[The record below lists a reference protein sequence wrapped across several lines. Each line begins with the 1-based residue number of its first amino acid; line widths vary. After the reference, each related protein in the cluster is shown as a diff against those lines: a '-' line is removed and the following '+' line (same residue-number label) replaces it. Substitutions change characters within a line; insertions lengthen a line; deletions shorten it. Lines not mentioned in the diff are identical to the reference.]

1 MIRRPLAFLAA
12 AMLFPGLAHAH
23 TGVGDAHGL
32 MHGFEH
38 PIGGL
43 DHVLAMVAVGLF
55 AAVLGGRAL
64 WAVPAAFV
72 LTMAVGGLVGMSG
85 FELPFVEIGI
95 ALSVVVLGLAVAF
108 RVHLPTL
115 AAMALVGFFAI
126 FHGYAHGAEAPAD
139 ASGLGYALGFM
150 LATALLHGA
159 GVALGLGLG
168 RAGERSGGLVLRAGG
183 GAITLAGVAILA
195 GVI

>member
-1 MIRRPLAFLAA
+1 MIRRLPALLAA
-12 AMLFPGLAHAH
+12 ALLFPGLAHAH
-23 TGVGDAHGL
+23 TGIGDAHGF

-43 DHVLAMVAVGLF
+43 DHVLAMVAVGLL

-95 ALSVVVLGLAVAF
+95 ALSVVALGLAVAF

-126 FHGYAHGAEAPAD
+126 FHGFAHGAEAPAD
-139 ASGLGYALGFM
+139 ASGLGYAAGFL

-159 GVALGLGLG
+159 GLALGLGLG
-168 RAGERSGGLVLRAGG
+168 KGGERGGGLVLRAGG
-183 GAITLAGVAILA
+183 GAMALAGVAILA

>member
-1 MIRRPLAFLAA
+1 MFRRVLVAATAVLLAPGAA
-12 AMLFPGLAHAH
+12 LAHV
-23 TGVGDAHGL
+23 GVGDAHGFA
-32 MHGFEH
+32 HGFGH
-38 PIGGL
+38 PVGGA
-43 DHVLAMVAVGLF
+43 DHALAMVAVGLF

-72 LTMAVGGLVGMSG
+72 LTMAVGGLVGISG

-115 AAMALVGFFAI
+115 AAMALVGVFAI
-126 FHGYAHGAEAPAD
+126 FHGFAHGAEMPAD

-150 LATALLHGA
+150 LATALLHGV

-168 RAGERSGGLVLRAGG
+168 RTPERGGGLVLRAGG
-183 GAITLAGVAILA
+183 GAMALAGVAILA